1 MKKIILLSL
10 CSILGAHFGW
20 ADDGTRAAQSA
31 LKAKGFYF
39 GELDGEL
46 SAETAAAIKRFQIRN
61 ALEIT
66 GTLTPQTSEALNQ
79 GDEKPEAP
87 HAASPA
93 PAELPAAPSV
103 PALPASRVPPQS
115 AAPERV
121 PVWGLRE
128 TPRPAEAA
136 GGAQS
141 AGRAPEEGG
150 FPQLFAKTPFASA
163 PLEVQRST
171 VRKAQALLRRDDIF
185 HEAIDGQPGAAFEEA
200 LLIYQ
205 RRVKLALSG
214 RLDLETLSQMHLL
227 PGGGP
232 ALQPFNEGSAESRVP
247 KKAYRGVWVR

>member
-1 MKKIILLSL
+1 MKKLILLGL

-61 ALEIT
+61 ALDVT

-79 GDEKPEAP
+79 GDEKPETP
-87 HAASPA
+87 PAASPG
-93 PAELPAAPSV
+93 PSELPAV
-103 PALPASRVPPQS
+103 PASRVPPQS
-115 AAPERV
+115 AVPERV

-128 TPRPAEAA
+128 TPSPAKSADA
-136 GGAQS
+136 AQS
-141 AGRAPEEGG
+141 AGRTSEALEAGG
-150 FPQLFAKTPFASA
+150 YPQLFAKTPFASA

-171 VRKAQALLRRDDIF
+171 VRRAQALLSRDEIF

-205 RRVKLALSG
+205 RRARLALSG
-214 RLDLETLSQMHLL
+214 RLDLETLSQMRLL
-227 PGGGP
+227 PGAGGGGP
-232 ALQPFNEGSAESRVP
+232 ALQPFNAGSVESHEP
-247 KKAYRGVWVR
+247 KKLYRGVWIR